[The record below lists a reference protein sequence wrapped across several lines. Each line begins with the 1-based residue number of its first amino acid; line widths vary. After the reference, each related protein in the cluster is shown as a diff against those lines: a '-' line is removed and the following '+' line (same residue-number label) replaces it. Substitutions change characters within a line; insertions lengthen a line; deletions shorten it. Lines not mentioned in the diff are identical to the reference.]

1 MMTRLLALALLAF
14 SLAACDTAGPTAV
27 SGVEIGGPYTAASF
41 RLLDATSGA
50 LHYDLSAAGA
60 TFEMDLAGDGTVS
73 GDVFIP
79 YQAFVESGTTD
90 DIDGDFDVS
99 FSGTYRATDRAVAFS
114 DINADTFIDA
124 SPWEVLDGGRGLRF
138 ESTDDG
144 LTFELVVT
152 R

>member
-1 MMTRLLALALLAF
+1 MARLLALVLLAL
-14 SLAACDTAGPTAV
+14 SLPACDTADPTAV
-27 SGVEIGGPYTAASF
+27 SGVQVGGPYTAASF

-50 LHYDLSAAGA
+50 LHYDLAAAGA
-60 TFEMDLAGDGTVS
+60 TFEMNLASDGTVS
-73 GDVFIP
+73 GDAFIP
-79 YQAFVESGTTD
+79 YRAFVESGTTD

-99 FSGTYRATDRAVAFS
+99 FSGTYQATDRAVTFS
-114 DINADTFIDA
+114 GIDADTFVDA
-124 SPWEVLDGGRGLRF
+124 NPWEVLDGGRGLRF